1 MKKVFKI
8 EVDCASLKLGDVLKV
23 SDLANCAAKVEK
35 AISKIEGVKEVNI
48 NFMTQKMLFDAED
61 EKFDE
66 LLKLAIKTGKK
77 VEPDFEVKM

>member
-8 EVDCASLKLGDVLKV
+8 EVDCA
-23 SDLANCAAKVEK
+23 NCADKVEK

>member
-8 EVDCASLKLGDVLKV
+8 EVDC
-23 SDLANCAAKVEK
+23 ANCAAKVEK

-48 NFMTQKMLFDAED
+48 NFMTQRMLFEAED

>member
-8 EVDCASLKLGDVLKV
+8 EVDC
-23 SDLANCAAKVEK
+23 ANCAAKVEK

-48 NFMTQKMLFDAED
+48 NFMTQKMLFEAED
-61 EKFDE
+61 ERFDD

-77 VEPDFEVKM
+77 VEPDFEVKI

>member
-8 EVDCASLKLGDVLKV
+8 EVDCA
-23 SDLANCAAKVEK
+23 NCTAKVEK

-48 NFMTQKMLFDAED
+48 NFMTQKMLFEADD

-66 LLKLAIKTGKK
+66 LLKQAIKTGKK

>member
-8 EVDCASLKLGDVLKV
+8 EVDC
-23 SDLANCAAKVEK
+23 ANCAAKVEK

-48 NFMTQKMLFDAED
+48 NFMTQKMLFEAED

-77 VEPDFEVKM
+77 VEPDFEVNL